1 MLSRRNF
8 LWSSGA
14 SLALSGF
21 PVHGWT
27 KDLPKGRV
35 AVVILEGG
43 MDGLAAVPPLGDA
56 NLVRMRKKLISSA
69 PIALN
74 PFFGLHPSLG
84 GFGRMLHDGEATVV
98 HATAFPYTKRSHFEG
113 QNVVQSG
120 NMTPFASKS
129 GWLGRALELA
139 GLPGRALAMDMP
151 LISRGEA
158 DVDNYYPASIRG
170 SVKPSST
177 LTNLLSAYHNDQISE
192 VFNKVTAKNKV
203 KEGPVARDAVS
214 LAKYAGAKM
223 AEDEGPTA
231 AVITIDEFDTHADQR
246 ADNGRHHRQ
255 LSKVDDILIGFKTG
269 LKDRWK
275 DTIILTLTEFGRTV
289 KINGSTGT
297 DHGYGSA
304 GLLAGGLLKGGNVIS
319 QWPGL
324 HKNDLFEGRDLQSTI
339 DYRSVCAA
347 CLERAYGLD
356 HDIIANHIFQT
367 PDLPRFHDYLFT

>member
-27 KDLPKGRV
+27 KELPRGRV
-35 AVVILEGG
+35 AVIVLEGG
-43 MDGLAAVPPLGDA
+43 MDGLAAVPPLGDTD
-56 NLVRMRKKLISSA
+56 LHQMRGELITSA

-84 GFGRMLHDGEATVV
+84 GFGRMLHNGEAAIV

-120 NMTPFASKS
+120 NMVPFASKS
-129 GWLGRALELA
+129 GWLGRALEFA
-139 GLPGRALAMDMP
+139 GLPGRALSMDMP

-170 SVKPSST
+170 STKPSAS
-177 LTNLLSAYHNDQISE
+177 LTNLLSAYHSEQISK
-192 VFNKVTAKNKV
+192 VFDKVAAKNAL
-203 KEGPVARDAVS
+203 KEGPVARDSVS

-223 AEDEGPTA
+223 ALDEGPAA
-231 AVITIDEFDTHADQR
+231 AVITLGEFDTHADQR

-255 LSKVDDILIGFKTG
+255 LSKVDDILLGFKTG

-275 DTIILTLTEFGRTV
+275 DTVILTLTEFGRTV
-289 KINGSTGT
+289 KVNGSTGT

-304 GLLAGGLLKGGNVIS
+304 GLLAGGLLKGGAVIS

-324 HKNDLFEGRDLQSTI
+324 RKKDLFEGRDLQSSI

-347 CLERAYGLD
+347 CLEKAYGLD
-356 HDIIANHIFQT
+356 HDLIANNIFQS
-367 PDLPRFHDYLFT
+367 PRLPRFYNHLFV